1 MVLAALCWSTAGILI
16 RLVDADPWAIV
27 AWRSAIMAIA
37 VTIGILS
44 VQMRRTGS
52 LSAGIGAAVT
62 RFRDMGWAG
71 VLSASL
77 LATTFGLF
85 VLAITRTSV
94 GSTLVIMAATPFVV
108 ALLGWAFLG
117 ERPSRRT
124 WMAMTVVLAGIAI
137 MFGDGLGS
145 GAWSG
150 NLLALVVTVTFG
162 VNTLVV
168 RRHREVDMVPAV
180 ALGGFLSAIAAA
192 PLAESLAVDA
202 GSFAALALLGI
213 VQLSIG
219 LALFVAAVKRLT
231 AADVSL
237 IGTLETVL
245 GPVWAWLG
253 VGERPEPAVLV
264 GGALVL
270 GTLMLYTR
278 STRIGPAVT
287 PAEA

>member
-1 MVLAALCWSTAGILI
+1 MVLAALCWSTAGLLI

-27 AWRSAIMAIA
+27 AWRSAIMAVS
-37 VTIGILS
+37 VTVGVLV
-44 VQMRRTGS
+44 VQRRRTGS
-52 LSAGIGAAVT
+52 WRAGLDATLS

-71 VLSASL
+71 VLSGSL

-124 WMAMTVVLAGIAI
+124 WLAMTVVLAGIAI

-150 NLLALVVTVTFG
+150 NVLALVVTVTFG

-180 ALGGFLSAIAAA
+180 ALGGLLSALTAA
-192 PLAESLAVDA
+192 PLADSLVVDA
-202 GSFAALALLGI
+202 GSFGALALLGI

-219 LALFVAAVKRLT
+219 LALFVAAAKRLT

-245 GPVWAWLG
+245 GPIWAWIG
-253 VGERPEPAVLV
+253 VGERPEPTVLV
-264 GGALVL
+264 GGVLVL
-270 GTLMLYTR
+270 GTLLLYTHA
-278 STRIGPAVT
+278 TRATPEVT
-287 PAEA
+287 PVGA

>member
-37 VTIGILS
+37 VTIGILA

-52 LSAGIGAAVT
+52 LSAGIGATVT

-253 VGERPEPAVLV
+253 VGERPEPAVLI

-278 STRIGPAVT
+278 STRLGPAVT